1 MAVSNVAESESNYR
15 LTKRETEVL
24 QCLAEGMSNAEI
36 AETLGVAHAT
46 VKVHTNRIY
55 QKMNVKNR
63 TQAAI
68 KAQYIGIGPL
78 AQR

>member
-1 MAVSNVAESESNYR
+1 MIESNLATNDGSYR

-36 AETLGVAHAT
+36 ADTLEVAHAT

-68 KAQYIGIGPL
+68 KAQYMGIGPL
-78 AQR
+78 ARH

>member
-1 MAVSNVAESESNYR
+1 
-15 LTKRETEVL
+15 
-24 QCLAEGMSNAEI
+24 MSNAEI
-36 AETLGVAHAT
+36 ADTLEVAHAT

-55 QKMNVKNR
+55 QKMDVKNR

-78 AQR
+78 AHR